1 MKHKHSLLT
10 LLALAAILAFCFI
23 PTRSYAYDEEDYLEP
38 TGNSRFDDF
47 IHDPEHTDGV
57 YWDIKQTPKL
67 TNGGATGCASYCVD
81 FSKYCYDKGA
91 LTSSDS
97 YTDPSEIRAGDII
110 HLTSPGSGHWFA
122 VLRRDGDNLYT
133 AEGNWASYTVVSP
146 YHYVIEGDDVL
157 GSRHHFD
164 VGYHFIPK
172 DTGAKAWKET
182 DDGWR
187 YEDSYGFYVQND
199 WVRYNGKWY
208 YFGNDGIMVTG
219 WQKLGNKWYYFN
231 KNGAMTTEWKR
242 IDGKWYYFGKNGAMV
257 KGWRRIDGTWY
268 YFANGAM
275 VTGWKTLSGVR
286 YYFAG
291 GAMTTGWKRIDKKWY
306 FFSDE
311 GSMYTGWLEYNGNI
325 YYMDEDGVMV
335 TGTVT
340 IDEIEYTFNK
350 NGTLNGDFYIAG

>member
-1 MKHKHSLLT
+1 MKQKRSLLT
-10 LLALAAILAFCFI
+10 LLALAAVLAFCLI

-38 TGNSRFDDF
+38 TGNSKFDDF

-97 YTDPSEIRAGDII
+97 YTDPGEIRAGDII

-199 WVRYNGKWY
+199 WARY
-208 YFGNDGIMVTG
+208 
-219 WQKLGNKWYYFN
+219 
-231 KNGAMTTEWKR
+231 
-242 IDGKWYYFGKNGAMV
+242 DGKWYYFGKNGAMV
-257 KGWRRIDGTWY
+257 KGWRQIDGKWY

-306 FFSDE
+306 YFDDE
-311 GSMYTGWLEYNGNI
+311 GSMYIGWLEYNENI
-325 YYMDEDGVMV
+325 YYMDEDGVMA

-340 IDEIEYTFNK
+340 IDDIEYTFNK